1 MPQIIYTAGTTFL
14 LAAIQGYGTMDYD
27 ANIQKVH
34 RCRSALRAIG
44 HTWPAGEDKGTI
56 LGDLLTSYG
65 VLQTSGL
72 AEAGGPSKE
81 QAAAPQPVLASDE
94 TQLGMLQSNPAA
106 MGTGFR

>member
-27 ANIQKVH
+27 TNIQKVH
-34 RCRSALRAIG
+34 QCRAALRAIG
-44 HTWPAGEDKGTI
+44 QTWPAGEDKGTI

-72 AEAGGPSKE
+72 AEASSQSKE
-81 QAAAPQPVLASDE
+81 QAAAPQPLLALNES
-94 TQLGMLQSNPAA
+94 QMSMSQSNGAV
-106 MGTGFR
+106 METGFR